1 MLVAEYAATIIEKEN
16 EKMKKILALL
26 LALCMIFALAACGQ
40 QAAPAEQPAAEAPAA
55 EEPAAEAPAA
65 EEPAADEITLDVI
78 ICQYG
83 PNTQEWFLG
92 SGMNG
97 TNFVDKFEAENP
109 GIKLNL
115 EVVSWNDVY
124 TVVDTRI
131 AAGNA
136 PDILNI
142 DVFANYATDGLL
154 MPVSEYCP
162 EELYNDFFPSF
173 IAQSVIDDT
182 VWAVPDLAS
191 ARAMFY
197 NVDMLNEVGVEVPTT
212 WSELED
218 VSQAIIDFYN
228 GEVYPWGVDM
238 TTDEGQAAF
247 AYYTWGN
254 GGGFVDAAGN
264 WAVNSPENVEAIK
277 FAVDL
282 VNKGFTNPNPAT
294 QTRYDLQDMFAAG
307 KMAMLIAPNQLPT
320 YVADKGGTI
329 NMATANIPAADGKTS
344 SSVGV
349 MDRIMAFKD
358 DSAPDQ
364 AARNEAI
371 GKFLTFFYNPE
382 NYVGWVS
389 MEGFLPAV
397 NSAVEAL
404 VAADPSFE
412 AWLDVLGGCQFYPT
426 AKAEWDQVKQGVI
439 AAEQAA
445 LTGADVQAELDA
457 LQAQL
462 G

>member
-1 MLVAEYAATIIEKEN
+1 
-16 EKMKKILALL
+16 MKKILAIA
-26 LALCMIFALAACGQ
+26 LALCMVLSLGAAAFA
-40 QAAPAEQPAAEAPAA
+40 
-55 EEPAAEAPAA
+55 
-65 EEPAADEITLDVI
+65 DDDITLDVI

-92 SGMNG
+92 KGMNG

-131 AAGNA
+131 AAGQA

-142 DVFANYATDGLL
+142 DVFANYANEGLL
-154 MPVSEYCP
+154 EPVSQWCP
-162 EELYNDFFPSF
+162 EELFNDFFPSF
-173 IAQSVIDDT
+173 IDQSVIDDT

-191 ARAMFY
+191 ARALFY
-197 NVDMLNEVGVEVPTT
+197 NVDMFEEVGIEVPTT
-212 WSELED
+212 WAELED
-218 VSQAIIDFYN
+218 ASQAIIDFYD
-228 GEVYPWGVDM
+228 GEVYPWGIDM

-254 GGGFVDAAGN
+254 GGGFVDADGN
-264 WAVNSPENVEAIK
+264 WAVNSPENVEAIEY
-277 FAVDL
+277 AIGL
-282 VNKGFTNPNPAT
+282 INKGYTNPSPAT

-320 YVADKGGTI
+320 YIIDKEGTVVPG
-329 NMATANIPAADGKTS
+329 TAALPHNEGAGS

-358 DSAPDQ
+358 DAAPDQ

-371 GKFLTFFYNPE
+371 GKFLTFFYDPA

-397 NSAVEAL
+397 NSAVGAL
-404 VAADPSFE
+404 VEADPTFQ
-412 AWLDVLGGCQFYPT
+412 AWLDVLGSAKFYPT
-426 AKAEWDQVKQGVI
+426 TKAEWNDVKQGVI
-439 AAEQAA
+439 DVEQQA
-445 LTGADVQAELDA
+445 LTGGNVKELLDA
-457 LQAQL
+457 LQAKIT
-462 G
+462 GK

>member
-1 MLVAEYAATIIEKEN
+1 
-16 EKMKKILALL
+16 MKKTLALA
-26 LALCMIFALAACGQ
+26 LALVMALGLAACGGGSTPAATQ
-40 QAAPAEQPAAEAPAA
+40 APAATAAPAATQAPAATEAPKAEEAPA
-55 EEPAAEAPAA
+55 EAS
-65 EEPAADEITLDVI
+65 DGGDSITLDVI

-83 PNTQEWFLG
+83 PNTNDWFLG
-92 SGMNG
+92 KGMNG
-97 TNFVDKFEAENP
+97 TNFVDKFESENP
-109 GIKLNL
+109 GVKLNL

-131 AAGNA
+131 ANNNA

-142 DVFANYATDGLL
+142 DVFANYANEGLL
-154 MPVSEYCP
+154 LPVKDYCP
-162 EELYNDFFPSF
+162 DDLLNDFFPSF
-173 IAQSVIDDT
+173 IDQSVIDGT

-191 ARAMFY
+191 ARALFY
-197 NVDMLNEVGVEVPTT
+197 NVDMLEEVGVEVPST
-212 WSELED
+212 WAELQD
-218 VSQAIIDFYN
+218 VSQAILDYYD
-228 GEVYPWGVDM
+228 GEVYPWGIDM

-254 GGGFVDAAGN
+254 GGGFVDDNGD
-264 WAVNSPENVEAIK
+264 WAVNSDENVEAIEY
-277 FAVDL
+277 AISL
-282 VNKGFTNPNPAT
+282 VSDGFTNPNPAT

-307 KMAMLIAPNQLPT
+307 KLAMVIAPNQLPT
-320 YVADKGGTI
+320 YVSDKGGNI
-329 NMATANIPAADGKTS
+329 NMATAALPANEGKTG

-349 MDRIMAFKD
+349 MDRVMAFKD

-371 GKFLTFFYNPE
+371 GKFLKFFYDPE

-397 NSAVEAL
+397 NSAVAAL
-404 VAADPSFE
+404 VASDDSFA
-412 AWLDVLGGCQFYPT
+412 AWLNVLDSCQFYPT

-439 AAEQAA
+439 AAEQNA
-445 LTGADVQAELDA
+445 LAGGDVRSELDA

-462 G
+462 MG

>member
-1 MLVAEYAATIIEKEN
+1 
-16 EKMKKILALL
+16 MKKLISLL
-26 LALCMIFALAACGQ
+26 LVSAMAVTMTACAAAPATTTTAAPDTAAESEAPAETTEA
-40 QAAPAEQPAAEAPAA
+40 AAPAEASGDAIE
-55 EEPAAEAPAA
+55 
-65 EEPAADEITLDVI
+65 LDVI

-83 PNTQEWFLG
+83 PNTNDWFLRG
-92 SGMNG
+92 STGMNG
-97 TNFVDKFEAENP
+97 TSFVDKFEAENP
-109 GIKLNL
+109 DIKLNL

-131 AAGNA
+131 ANNNA

-142 DVFANYATDGLL
+142 DVFANYANEGLL
-154 MPVSEYCP
+154 MPVKDYCP
-162 EELYNDFFPSF
+162 DDLFNDFFPSF
-173 IAQSVIDDT
+173 IDQSVIDDT

-191 ARAMFY
+191 ARALFY
-197 NVDMLNEVGVEVPTT
+197 NVDMLEEVGVEVPTT
-212 WSELED
+212 WSELRD
-218 VSQAIIDFYN
+218 VSQAIIDYYD
-228 GEVYPWGVDM
+228 GDVYPWGIDM

-254 GGGFVDAAGN
+254 GGGFVDADGN
-264 WAVNSPENVEAIK
+264 WAVNTPENAEAIN
-277 FAVDL
+277 FALDL
-282 VNKGFTNPNPAT
+282 INDGYTNPNPAT

-307 KMAMLIAPNQLPT
+307 KLAMIIAPNQLPT
-320 YVADKGGTI
+320 YVSDKGGDI
-329 NMATANIPAADGKTS
+329 NMATAALPANDGKTS

-349 MDRIMAFKD
+349 MDRVMAFKD

-371 GKFLTFFYNPE
+371 GRFLKFFYDPE

-404 VAADPSFE
+404 VASDPSFE
-412 AWLDVLGGCQFYPT
+412 AWLGVLDSCQFYPA

-439 AAEQAA
+439 AAEQNA
-445 LTGADVQAELDA
+445 LAGADIQDELDA
-457 LQAQL
+457 LQEQL
-462 G
+462 P

>member
-1 MLVAEYAATIIEKEN
+1 
-16 EKMKKILALL
+16 MKKKLFALFL
-26 LALCMIFALAACGQ
+26 IVALMLCMI
-40 QAAPAEQPAAEAPAA
+40 PAAFAA
-55 EEPAAEAPAA
+55 D
-65 EEPAADEITLDVI
+65 DEITLDVI

-83 PNTQEWFLG
+83 PNTNEWFLG
-92 SGMNG
+92 KGMDG
-97 TNFVDKFEAENP
+97 SNFVEKFEAANP

-115 EVVSWNDVY
+115 DVVSWNDVY
-124 TVVDTRI
+124 TEVDTRI
-131 AAGNA
+131 ANNNA

-142 DVFANYATDGLL
+142 DVFANYANEGLL
-154 MPVSEYCP
+154 LPVKDYCP
-162 EELYNDFFPSF
+162 DDLFGDFFPAF
-173 IAQSVIDDT
+173 IDQSIIDDT

-191 ARAMFY
+191 ARALFY
-197 NVDMLNEVGVEVPTT
+197 NVDILNEVGVEVPTT
-212 WSELED
+212 WAELQD
-218 VSQAIIDFYN
+218 VSQAIIDYYD
-228 GEVYPWGVDM
+228 GEIYPWGIDM

-254 GGGFVDAAGN
+254 GGGFVDANGD
-264 WAVNSPENVEAIK
+264 WAVNSAENVEAIQ
-277 FAVDL
+277 FAISL
-282 VNKGFTNPNPAT
+282 VNDGFTNPNPAT

-307 KMAMLIAPNQLPT
+307 KLAMVIAPNQLPT
-320 YVADKGGTI
+320 YVADKGGEI
-329 NMATANIPAADGKTS
+329 NMATAGLPANEGKAS

-349 MDRIMAFKD
+349 MDRVMAFKD

-371 GKFLTFFYNPE
+371 GKFLKFFYDPE

-439 AAEQAA
+439 AAEQNA

-457 LQAQL
+457 LQAEL
-462 G
+462 TK